1 MLENVKRL
9 LQNSK
14 RRSYRIFRPKG
25 QHLGSVGAQFVAGPI
40 PRQRQQARR
49 LLRARCFHSITD
61 QYPGE
66 PRRFR
71 RRMARQSAKQAYRE
85 QVAGK

>member
-14 RRSYRIFRPKG
+14 RRSYRIFRPEEEFR
-25 QHLGSVGAQFVAGPI
+25 GSVGAQFVAGPI

-49 LLRARCFHSITD
+49 LLRARCFQSITG

-71 RRMARQSAKQAYRE
+71 RKMARKIAKQAYRE